1 MDELNRLFLVV
12 LLLHRHV
19 KFTNQ
24 YRSSAAVNC
33 RIKKDEILTYTSG
46 AASASALPFQK
57 RLNLA
62 STRSTSTSS
71 GEAFSLLLTANEFYP
86 VACSDCGTTVGVYDR
101 HQQYHF
107 FNVLPSNC

>member
-1 MDELNRLFLVV
+1 MISLCIV
-12 LLLHRHV
+12 LLLPRHV
-19 KFTNQ
+19 NFTNQ

-33 RIKKDEILTYTSG
+33 RIKKDEILTYASG
-46 AASASALPFQK
+46 AASSSALPFQK
-57 RLNLA
+57 RLNMMA
-62 STRSTSTSS
+62 ARSSS
-71 GEAFSLLLTANEFYP
+71 EALSQSLLLTANEFYP